1 MSGKLPQFIQFL
13 QNQYIS
19 NTSAEIKN
27 TMYLRREGGG
37 IIKVMI
43 LRDLNGFRTIKE
55 ILVQMV
61 NIRKN

>member
-37 IIKVMI
+37 IIKVMM
-43 LRDLNGFRTIKE
+43 LKKGTYMKS
-55 ILVQMV
+55 QYY
-61 NIRKN
+61 